1 MMLMLTL
8 ASLAVV
14 RCAGLWSYQIEQ
26 FPPDSERQLHQA
38 LASDQRMN
46 PYSGFGVHYLRMY
59 LGNPAQLRTLA
70 VSPSSDFTAF
80 PCEDCVD
87 CGPRG
92 SNLYNSS
99 ESSGF
104 LLISCGECSKGA
116 SCFNNRCAVGRSSRD
131 LSSWSGY
138 EVSDF
143 AFHGGGDDPSTVI
156 GSDSAKMF
164 GFPMRFACQTRTR
177 GFFNNVLDGIIG
189 LSPAPMSFLS
199 QMHSAG
205 QLEYPRF
212 SLCFNDIEFSGNT
225 TGVVTFGGYEYALLQ
240 TEMVY
245 AKQLGRNMYK
255 VNIKKIHL
263 RVGGGRSVRSS
274 KEHVIISFN
283 PPSGV
288 DTSVVVDAST
298 PFLTFDKRFEGP
310 FRAAWRD
317 ATGLDYTDNRVD
329 LTPQQLASMP
339 TLLIEL
345 EGDKNSPRE
354 LDPLTVAGLTI
365 DYNVLVAVPAV
376 HYMDRVVTGVRQYRS
391 SIRFEAQQG
400 SSFGANVM
408 HGHTVSYEPDLSRIG
423 FAESRHCEV
432 LGKDGGART
441 ADGRSSIQENAELG
455 MPTSVHMSG
464 RSSALS
470 PAPAPSAAG
479 TDDVFVA
486 GVGSSEPGGAPKA
499 NSSGGG
505 GGGGCYNATCRSFMA
520 VGYVVIGTALAVA
533 YRLSRPKERAI
544 NAGSLPSEGQRPIY
558 HDDLRSAYRRKSTWS
573 DADGPLLV

>member
-1 MMLMLTL
+1 
-8 ASLAVV
+8 
-14 RCAGLWSYQIEQ
+14 
-26 FPPDSERQLHQA
+26 
-38 LASDQRMN
+38 
-46 PYSGFGVHYLRMY
+46 
-59 LGNPAQLRTLA
+59 
-70 VSPSSDFTAF
+70 
-80 PCEDCVD
+80 
-87 CGPRG
+87 
-92 SNLYNSS
+92 
-99 ESSGF
+99 
-104 LLISCGECSKGA
+104 
-116 SCFNNRCAVGRSSRD
+116 
-131 LSSWSGY
+131 
-138 EVSDF
+138 
-143 AFHGGGDDPSTVI
+143 
-156 GSDSAKMF
+156 
-164 GFPMRFACQTRTR
+164 
-177 GFFNNVLDGIIG
+177 
-189 LSPAPMSFLS
+189 
-199 QMHSAG
+199 
-205 QLEYPRF
+205 
-212 SLCFNDIEFSGNT
+212 
-225 TGVVTFGGYEYALLQ
+225 
-240 TEMVY
+240 
-245 AKQLGRNMYK
+245 
-255 VNIKKIHL
+255 
-263 RVGGGRSVRSS
+263 
-274 KEHVIISFN
+274 
-283 PPSGV
+283 
-288 DTSVVVDAST
+288 
-298 PFLTFDKRFEGP
+298 
-310 FRAAWRD
+310 
-317 ATGLDYTDNRVD
+317 
-329 LTPQQLASMP
+329 
-339 TLLIEL
+339 
-345 EGDKNSPRE
+345 
-354 LDPLTVAGLTI
+354 LTVAGLTI

-455 MPTSVHMSG
+455 MPTSAHMSG

-505 GGGGCYNATCRSFMA
+505 GGGCYNATCRSFMS

>member
-205 QLEYPRF
+205 KLEHPRF

-225 TGVVTFGGYEYALLQ
+225 TGVVTFGGYEHALLQ

-317 ATGLDYTDNRVD
+317 ATGRDYTDNRVD

-345 EGDKNSPRE
+345 EVSANIALAFVLKHSRGRRLVQRNAWAHR
-354 LDPLTVAGLTI
+354 LIRTGLIPHRLCRIQT
-365 DYNVLVAVPAV
+365 L
-376 HYMDRVVTGVRQYRS
+376 R
-391 SIRFEAQQG
+391 
-400 SSFGANVM
+400 GAW
-408 HGHTVSYEPDLSRIG
+408 
-423 FAESRHCEV
+423 
-432 LGKDGGART
+432 KDGGART

-486 GVGSSEPGGAPKA
+486 RVGSSEPGGAPKA
-499 NSSGGG
+499 NSSGGGGGGG